1 MSAKQNVASVMDNL
15 QNYCPTM
22 SYSLPHESTQTSGQ
36 APFLSTQYSCSSSLL
51 LPLLL
56 FLFLPEVYFYKAC
69 IFVKR
74 VFSRCIYKGIF
85 FRNAHIGGG
94 GGGRPC
100 GWWCSLG
107 PHFFLL
113 KTSEEC
119 FNSPLPTPH
128 PFKNSD
134 WRAPFSFKLDWHYQ
148 EDRKP
153 EGQPQQFRANSDPFP
168 SDQQRRSR
176 CFCLYCIAT
185 PGIRLIGTISRQH
198 LRSTARAGA
207 FPPTMVA
214 TGHNHLLAQ
223 VSSSKASQTPGKTLL
238 CRNTLQF

>member
-36 APFLSTQYSCSSSLL
+36 APFFSTQYSCSSSLL

-119 FNSPLPTPH
+119 FNSPPPH
-128 PFKNSD
+128 PTLLHTLTEVRNFRLNLIDITKRTESLKVSLNNSVPIAILFHLTN
-134 WRAPFSFKLDWHYQ
+134 RGFPFVFV
-148 EDRKP
+148 
-153 EGQPQQFRANSDPFP
+153 
-168 SDQQRRSR
+168 
-176 CFCLYCIAT
+176 CIV
-185 PGIRLIGTISRQH
+185 LQH
-198 LRSTARAGA
+198 LESD
-207 FPPTMVA
+207 
-214 TGHNHLLAQ
+214 
-223 VSSSKASQTPGKTLL
+223 
-238 CRNTLQF
+238 